1 MVVESQQYDSL
12 KPQCAVC
19 VDDGIDDPVD
29 EDDIQHQL
37 RDEGTQERNGV
48 DVPCYLGDREVCV
61 SNEMLRSLDWNV
73 LFTSMSTHSTKSI

>member
-37 RDEGTQERNGV
+37 QDEGTQERNGV
-48 DVPCYLGDREVCV
+48 DFPRYLGDREVRV

-73 LFTSMSTHSTKSI
+73 LCTSMSTHSTKSV